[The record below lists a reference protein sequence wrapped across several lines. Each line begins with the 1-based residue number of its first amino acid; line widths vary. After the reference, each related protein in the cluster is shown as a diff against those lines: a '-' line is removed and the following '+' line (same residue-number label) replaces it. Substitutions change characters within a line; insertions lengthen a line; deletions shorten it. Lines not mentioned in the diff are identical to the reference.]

1 MAAKT
6 FRCIKDLE
14 NFIEGTFPGH
24 AIIKA
29 MQFHS
34 ERYPSLLAGYR
45 TDKICTEQTGV
56 FIGG

>member
-1 MAAKT
+1 MLAMAAKT
-6 FRCIKDLE
+6 FTCIKDLE

-45 TDKICTEQTGV
+45 TDKICTE
-56 FIGG
+56 

>member
-24 AIIKA
+24 AIIKTVL
-29 MQFHS
+29 FYS
-34 ERYPSLLAGYR
+34 ETYPSLLAGYR